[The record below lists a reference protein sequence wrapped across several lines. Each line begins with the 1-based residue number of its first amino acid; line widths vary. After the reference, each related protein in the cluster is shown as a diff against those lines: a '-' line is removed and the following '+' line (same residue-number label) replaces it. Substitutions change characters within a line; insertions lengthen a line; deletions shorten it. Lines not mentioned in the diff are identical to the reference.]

1 MAENDNG
8 QLQGKSVIVTGGGSG
23 IGRATC
29 FALAKEGAR
38 LVVVDIDEGRINEV
52 ITSCQDEF
60 QQGRETHL
68 GVVADICSEQD
79 METMVRQTVDR
90 FGHIDVLVHSAGILR
105 GKNSGPKLMYQI
117 GIDEWNTVI
126 DTNLKG
132 TFLCNRAVVSVMI
145 QQRSGHIINVS
156 STSGLRGRAFDSVY
170 CASKFGV
177 VGMSEALAEEARQYG
192 IRVNVIMPDAVSTP
206 MWDQNGPVKAPKVA
220 LPPERVADLIAHLA
234 MLPEDTL
241 LGHMVI
247 FPFVT
252 RRRKK
257 KKEEDHS

>member
-1 MAENDNG
+1 MTENGNG
-8 QLQGKSVIVTGGGSG
+8 HLQGKSVIVTGGASG

-29 FALAKEGAR
+29 FALAKKGAN
-38 LVVVDIDEGRINEV
+38 LTVVDIDQGRIDEV
-52 ITSCQDEF
+52 VQAC
-60 QQGRETHL
+60 REQFPNGDNAHF
-68 GVVADICSEQD
+68 GVATNVCIEKEVEA
-79 METMVRQTVDR
+79 MVRQTVDR
-90 FGHIDVLVHSAGILR
+90 FGGIDVLVHSAGVLR
-105 GKNSGPKLMYQI
+105 GKNSGPKLMYQVDL
-117 GIDEWNTVI
+117 DEWNTVI

-177 VGMSEALAEEARQYG
+177 VGMSEALAEESRQYG
-192 IRVNVIMPDAVSTP
+192 IRVNVVMPDAVSTP
-206 MWDQNGPVKAPKVA
+206 MWDQNGPMKAPKVA
-220 LPPERVADLIAHLA
+220 LPPERVANVIAHIA
-234 MLPEDTL
+234 TLPEDTL
-241 LGHMVI
+241 LGHMVL

-257 KKEEDHS
+257 KPEDEQS